1 MSKVKRMGND
11 IMKNKLFV
19 IGNGFDLAHN
29 LPTRFDPDFKNI
41 TTKHEQDNFWDLYQ
55 SCENDIW
62 SDFEN
67 LLGCPD
73 FNVLEEIF
81 YGYEPDYLS
90 DRESGR
96 DSIIHQVELNGKLQD
111 ALYEFAD
118 NAEDSLS
125 NIQVNNFIEQ
135 ILDLDGYYIT
145 FNYTHTLEAIYDIPW
160 EQILHIHGE
169 VGENNLELGYQK
181 GNFSPEK
188 YSYDARGKG
197 RGPYI
202 EIEIEDYISGIEDYY
217 VRTAY
222 AELIDKCKSFY
233 KEIRIDLLK
242 NFLNRN
248 QCKIEEI
255 IVYGHSCAIDFDYF
269 SYLNIRYSNVYW
281 KFYVK
286 GAQQESNVRHLIKEY
301 GIKNA
306 VIINV

>member
-19 IGNGFDLAHN
+19 IGNGFDLTHN
-29 LPTRFDPDFKNI
+29 LPTRFNPDFKNI
-41 TTKHEQDNFWDLYQ
+41 AQKYEQDNFWDVYQ
-55 SCENDIW
+55 SYENDIW

-67 LLGCPD
+67 LLGYPD
-73 FNVLEEIF
+73 FNNLEEIF
-81 YGYEPDYLS
+81 YGHEPDYLS
-90 DRESGR
+90 DRESDR
-96 DSIIHQVELNGKLQD
+96 DGIIYQVELNGKLQD

-118 NAEDSLS
+118 NAEDSLCD
-125 NIQVNNFIEQ
+125 IQVNNFIEQ
-135 ILDLDGYYIT
+135 ILDSDGYYIT
-145 FNYTHTLEAIYDIPW
+145 FNYTHTLEDIYDIPR

-169 VGENNLELGYQK
+169 VGENNLELGYPK
-181 GNFSPEK
+181 ENFSPAK

-197 RGPYI
+197 SGPYI
-202 EIEIEDYISGIEDYY
+202 EVEIEDYIKGIEDYY
-217 VRTAY
+217 FRTAY
-222 AELIDKCKSFY
+222 EELLDKCKSFY
-233 KEIRIDLLK
+233 KETRIDLLK
-242 NFLNRN
+242 NFLDRN

-269 SYLNIRYSNVYW
+269 SYLNRRYSNAYW

-286 GAQQESNVRHLIKEY
+286 GAGQESNVRSLIEEY